1 MRYRIFCA
9 LLLVWFASSCG
20 RTKPVEAWWVDSLV
34 KVFPDDS
41 VGSHA
46 LREPA
51 FAAARRA
58 NLSLQLALRSPLG
71 IGDLYVD
78 ALPLSGPGMPIDRI
92 EVRRVEYVVATTNTP
107 GASRNA
113 VLRKAPAWFPD
124 ALVAGFP
131 MTVEKNRTRAVWI
144 TVSVAAD
151 QPIGH
156 YAGVLRLRQGLEE
169 LIRLPYTLDVTGAAV
184 PAEIPFEVSHRFIL
198 NDAYSQQFY
207 RTARFSGQWWTMA
220 GNVSRFLAGYHQT
233 SIPADPMDLVV
244 AGASGGEMR
253 YDFSSYIR
261 FVRLFESAG
270 VRGFLDGGQLLGRG
284 ARAGDPLTMRIW
296 AVEEG
301 RAVERRVGIDDA
313 RVPPFLAGFHGSL
326 RRALAEQGWENRYAQ
341 GLLDAPGAREAQ
353 ECARMEAQIR
363 RLMPGARTVDARPR
377 GRQTGAFLDQ
387 PLIEKRILGWVD
399 FQQGLRGRLRWEGN
413 RWSPDPFKDTQPV
426 VDGESGFPPPGAAHL
441 TYPNREG
448 RTFHSSIRLE
458 QMRESIEDYA
468 LLMELS
474 RKDPAKAR
482 DLSTRMAGP
491 ATGQVREPAAFR
503 PILREL
509 LDSF

>member
-1 MRYRIFCA
+1 MRYRIFST
-9 LLLVWFASSCG
+9 LLLIWLASSCC

-46 LREPA
+46 LGEPA

-78 ALPLSGPGMPIDRI
+78 ALPLSGPGMPHDRI
-92 EVRRVEYVVATTNTP
+92 QVRRVEYVVATTHTP
-107 GASRNA
+107 GASRDT

-144 TVSVAAD
+144 TISVAAD
-151 QPIGH
+151 QSIGH

-169 LIRLPYTLDVTGAAV
+169 LIRIPYTLDVTEAAV

-198 NDAYSQQFY
+198 NEAYSQQFY
-207 RTARFSGQWWTMA
+207 RAARFSDQWWVMA
-220 GNVSRFLAGYHQT
+220 GNLSRFLAGYHQT
-233 SIPADPMDLVV
+233 SIPADPMELVV

-253 YDFSSYIR
+253 YDFSNYVR

-270 VRGFLDGGQLLGRG
+270 VRGSLDGAQLLGRG
-284 ARAGDPLTMRIW
+284 AGAGDPLTMRVW
-296 AVEEG
+296 AVEDG
-301 RAVERRVGIDDA
+301 RAVERRVAINDA
-313 RVPPFLAGFHGSL
+313 RVPAFLAGFYGSL

-341 GLLDAPGAREAQ
+341 GLLDAPGKREIQ
-353 ECARMEAQIR
+353 DCARMAAAIR
-363 RLMPGARTVDARPR
+363 RLMPGARMVDWWPR
-377 GRQTGAFLDQ
+377 GRQTGAFLDH
-387 PLIEKRILGWVD
+387 PLIETRILGWID

-413 RWSPDPFKDTQPV
+413 RWSPDPFKDTQPIL
-426 VDGESGFPPPGAAHL
+426 DGESGFPPPGTAHL

-448 RTFHSSIRLE
+448 RTFYSSIRLE

-482 DLSTRMAGP
+482 GLATRMAGP
-491 ATGQVREPAAFR
+491 TTGQVCEPAAFR
-503 PILREL
+503 LILREL